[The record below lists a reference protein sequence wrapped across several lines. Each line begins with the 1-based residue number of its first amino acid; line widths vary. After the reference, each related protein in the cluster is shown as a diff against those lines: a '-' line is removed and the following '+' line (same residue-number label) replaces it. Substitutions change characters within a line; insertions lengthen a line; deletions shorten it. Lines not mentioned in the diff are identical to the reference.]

1 MIFKDWISNEP
12 KPTIVC
18 VSLSAV
24 SLALSLGGWLN
35 GVLPFDIAW
44 VAIVLCG
51 VPIVIG
57 AITALVTEHNIKAD
71 VLVSIAL
78 IASVATSEFFAAGE
92 VAIIMQIGSLLED
105 FTAHR
110 ARKGIEGLIKLTPK
124 TARLRKDDVET
135 IIPVEQIKVGDVLT
149 VLAGE
154 TIPVDGVL
162 ISGETSVDQSVMTG
176 ESIPV
181 DKKVGDELISGTV
194 NQFGTFEMRTTKVC
208 ADSSL
213 QRMIQIA
220 EDADANKAPI
230 VGLADKWASWMVG
243 IALLCAVVVGLLSGE
258 FMRAVTVLVV
268 FCPCAFI
275 LATPT
280 AVAAAIGNV
289 TKYGIL
295 IRTGDAL
302 ERLSKIQT
310 ITFDKTGTL
319 TYGKPKVIGCES
331 LDPSVSADDV
341 LRLCANAEQRSEHPL
356 GRAILQSY
364 LDNGG
369 TLDSSVQTEILAG
382 QGLSAVVEERK
393 ILVGKPDLFHDGG
406 ANEENAEKAAEKWYA
421 KGATVIYVSADGC
434 LIGLIALA
442 DTVRED
448 AKSSIA
454 RLQSIGITPALLTG
468 DNAAAANAIAGSV
481 GITEVHSNLLPED
494 KMSLIKNYNESDNKV
509 CMIGDG
515 VNDALALSTAYAG
528 IAMGGVGSDIAVE
541 SADAVLVS
549 DDIKRLPY
557 LFRLTRKAMVKVKQN
572 IVISLC
578 INFAAIILSGFG
590 ILTPV
595 TAALVHNFGSVFV
608 VVNAALLL
616 REKDID
622 ITV

>member
-1 MIFKDWISNEP
+1 MIFKGWISNEP

-24 SLALSLGGWLN
+24 SLVLSLGGWLN
-35 GVLPFDIAW
+35 SVLPFNIAW
-44 VAIVLCG
+44 IAIILCG

-57 AITALVTEHNIKAD
+57 AITALITEHNIKAD

-78 IASVATSEFFAAGE
+78 IASVVTSEFFAAGE

-124 TARLRKDDVET
+124 TARLHKDDGET
-135 IIPVEQIKVGDVLT
+135 TVPVEQVKVGDVLT

-181 DKKVGDELISGTV
+181 DKKAGDELISGTV

-208 ADSSL
+208 EDSSL

-243 IALLCAVVVGLLSGE
+243 VALLCAIVVGLLSGE

-280 AVAAAIGNV
+280 AVAATIGNV

-331 LDPSVSADDV
+331 LDSFVSAEDV

-356 GRAILQSY
+356 GKAIVQNY

-382 QGLSAVVEERK
+382 QGLSAVVENRK
-393 ILVGKPDLFHDGG
+393 ILVGKPDLFHNGE
-406 ANEENAEKAAEKWYA
+406 ANADKAAEKWYS
-421 KGATVIYVSADGC
+421 KGATVIYVSTDER
-434 LIGLIALA
+434 LIGLVALA
-442 DTVRED
+442 DTVREG
-448 AKSSIA
+448 AKNSIT
-454 RLQSIGITPALLTG
+454 RLHSIGITPALLTG
-468 DNAAAANAIAGSV
+468 DNKAAASAIAGSV

-494 KMSLIKNYNESDNKV
+494 KMSLIKKYNESGNKV

-578 INFAAIILSGFG
+578 INFAAIILSGVGF
-590 ILTPV
+590 LTPV

-616 REKDID
+616 RERDNE
-622 ITV
+622 